1 MHAYRVNVQKC
12 SGMMHLFSLMVLD
25 VVMLMPLS
33 LLQNLL
39 PYDLG
44 ERILSFQGRTG
55 QKGTQG
61 SPSSRGSR
69 VSISVDIYCPSLSPE
84 DATEA
89 SRVCAPAVN

>member
-1 MHAYRVNVQKC
+1 MQKY
-12 SGMMHLFSLMVLD
+12 SGMTHLFSLMVLD

-33 LLQNLL
+33 LFQNLL

-44 ERILSFQGRTG
+44 EQFSFQGRTG

-69 VSISVDIYCPSLSPE
+69 VSISIDIYCSSLSPE
-84 DATEA
+84 DAAEA
-89 SRVCAPAVN
+89 FRICVPAVN

>member
-33 LLQNLL
+33 LLQSLL

-44 ERILSFQGRTG
+44 VIFFQGRTG
-55 QKGTQG
+55 QKGTQAVLAQ
-61 SPSSRGSR
+61 REQ
-69 VSISVDIYCPSLSPE
+69 VTISVDISPYI
-84 DATEA
+84 T
-89 SRVCAPAVN
+89 